1 LKNTGKRR
9 ESKTSSHQD
18 DVQNNVTA
26 KLRKE
31 KLNICGKE
39 KLMNYKHN
47 EIKGN
52 IKHYNYIEK
61 GAKVQVRRS
70 NHTHKKK

>member
-9 ESKTSSHQD
+9 ENKTSSHQD

-39 KLMNYKHN
+39 KLMN
-47 EIKGN
+47 
-52 IKHYNYIEK
+52 
-61 GAKVQVRRS
+61 
-70 NHTHKKK
+70 